1 MISVDIV
8 SFIENLGFADIRDR
22 TANFSEN
29 IALHSMIPRNMNAEV
44 RVKEQSNHKI
54 KYTII
59 PKDDDAREVVE
70 NKLKYLTSSTHDKRY
85 KLDIK
90 IKPPNIGGFIFNF

>member
-1 MISVDIV
+1 MDMV
-8 SFIENLGFADIRDR
+8 SFIENLGFSNARDSV
-22 TANFSEN
+22 ANFSEN
-29 IALHSMIPRNMNAEV
+29 IALHSMIPRNMNAEI

-59 PKDDDAREVVE
+59 PKDDEARQLIE
-70 NKLKYLTSSTHDKRY
+70 NDLKYFTSSTHDKRF

-90 IKPPNIGGFIFNF
+90 TKNGIAIVEVCSY

>member
-54 KYTII
+54 K
-59 PKDDDAREVVE
+59 
-70 NKLKYLTSSTHDKRY
+70 
-85 KLDIK
+85 
-90 IKPPNIGGFIFNF
+90 